1 MMTTLST
8 QSMAQKKDVNVLVL
22 IYSDNGGTLELAKEF
37 AKGLEKNSNVRSV
50 IKQVKH
56 SDNPILKTIPVVSM
70 EELSS
75 YDGIAFGSPV
85 YFGNISTG
93 MSEFFS
99 KTTDLWAKHALEGMP
114 ASVFMSAGTGAGR
127 ELALQ
132 SFWNTLAV
140 HGMILVSNG
149 IRSND
154 KIDRSIAQ
162 GNSVLGTTSL
172 VGIKNVPRPSS
183 DERLLAED
191 QGKTSGRLQRP
202 YKEHFTKNPLLLN
215 KKTIM
220 I

>member
-93 MSEFFS
+93 MSE
-99 KTTDLWAKHALEGMP
+99 TRT
-114 ASVFMSAGTGAGR
+114 
-127 ELALQ
+127 
-132 SFWNTLAV
+132 
-140 HGMILVSNG
+140 
-149 IRSND
+149 
-154 KIDRSIAQ
+154 
-162 GNSVLGTTSL
+162 
-172 VGIKNVPRPSS
+172 
-183 DERLLAED
+183 
-191 QGKTSGRLQRP
+191 
-202 YKEHFTKNPLLLN
+202 
-215 KKTIM
+215 
-220 I
+220 

>member
-1 MMTTLST
+1 MMITLST

-50 IKQVKH
+50 IKQVKN
-56 SDNPILKTIPVVSM
+56 SDHPILKTIPVASM

-114 ASVFMSAGTGAGR
+114 ASVF
-127 ELALQ
+127 
-132 SFWNTLAV
+132 
-140 HGMILVSNG
+140 I
-149 IRSND
+149 IP
-154 KIDRSIAQ
+154 SIA
-162 GNSVLGTTSL
+162 
-172 VGIKNVPRPSS
+172 
-183 DERLLAED
+183 
-191 QGKTSGRLQRP
+191 
-202 YKEHFTKNPLLLN
+202 
-215 KKTIM
+215 
-220 I
+220 